1 MIKNR
6 SQALDVFRG
15 LTVALM
21 ILVNNP
27 GTWSSVY
34 PPFLHAPWHGLTP
47 TDLVFPFFL
56 FAVGN
61 ALSLVTL
68 DLKKVLKRTV
78 VIFMIGLILNW
89 LPLFTWVGND
99 LVFKSWTWINA
110 DGVEVGL
117 RVMGVLQR
125 IALAYGFAAI
135 FAYFFKRRTLIISL
149 GLLALYWGLCVA
161 FGTGDIYNLEGWF
174 GTGIDRFIFGATH
187 LYQGEGVAFD
197 PEGLMSTLPAISQV
211 LLGFWIGEKLKA
223 LPVQMVLKHF
233 FLTGILF
240 IGTALIWNL
249 VHPINKKIWTGSYV
263 LITTG
268 LAVMILGLLVQ
279 LLDVKKAKIIGVS
292 FCEAFGKNPLFIFV
306 LSGFIPKVST
316 LIRIAFEDKF
326 ITPLQW
332 FYQNV
337 CALFPGRTENG
348 SLLYAV
354 ILLSLYGLLAMWM
367 NKKRIYIRV

>member
-1 MIKNR
+1 MIKTR

-27 GTWSSVY
+27 GSLSFIY
-34 PPFLHAPWHGLTP
+34 PPFEHAAWQGLTP

-68 DLKKVLKRTV
+68 DLKKVLKRTLI
-78 VIFMIGLILNW
+78 IFVIGLCLNW

-99 LVFKSWTWINA
+99 LVFKSWTWLNA
-110 DGVEVGL
+110 EGVEVGL

-125 IALAYGFAAI
+125 IALAYGAAAVI
-135 FAYFFKRRTLIISL
+135 CYYFKRHTLIISL
-149 GLLALYWGLCVA
+149 ALLGLYWGLCVG
-161 FGTGDIYNLEGWF
+161 FGSGDIYSIEGFF
-174 GTGIDRFIFGATH
+174 GTTVDRLVFGYSH

-197 PEGLMSTLPAISQV
+197 PEGLMSTIPSISQV
-211 LLGFWIGEKLKA
+211 LLGFWVGQKLKEF
-223 LPVQMVLKHF
+223 PKHRVLQYF
-233 FLTGILF
+233 SGLGFMF
-240 IGTALIWNL
+240 IAVSVIWHL

-268 LAVMILGLLVQ
+268 MAMMILGVLVQ
-279 LLDVKKAKIIGVS
+279 FLDVKQTKNKSWS
-292 FCEAFGKNPLFIFV
+292 FFEAFGKNPLFIFV
-306 LSGFIPKVST
+306 LSGFIPKMMS
-316 LIRIAFEDKF
+316 LIRIPDGEKF
-326 ITPLQW
+326 LTPLQW

-337 CALFPGRTENG
+337 CAHFPGAPENG
-348 SLLYAV
+348 SLLYA
-354 ILLSLYGLLAMWM
+354 ILLVAFYGSIAIWLDH
-367 NKKRIYIRV
+367 KKVYIRV

>member
-1 MIKNR
+1 MIKIR

-27 GTWSSVY
+27 GSWSFVY
-34 PPFLHAPWHGLTP
+34 APFLHAPWHGLTP

-61 ALSLVTL
+61 ALSLVKL
-68 DLKKVLKRTV
+68 DLKKALKRTI
-78 VIFMIGLILNW
+78 VIFIIGLILNW

-125 IALAYGFAAI
+125 IALAYGFAAV
-135 FAYFFKRRTLIISL
+135 FCYFFKRQALIISL
-149 GLLALYWGLCVA
+149 ALLVLYWGLCVS
-161 FGTGDIYNLEGWF
+161 FGTGDIYSLEGWF
-174 GTGIDRFIFGATH
+174 GTGVDRFIFGATH

-197 PEGLMSTLPAISQV
+197 PEGLMSTIPSIAQV
-211 LLGFWIGEKLKA
+211 MLGFWVGQKLKEF
-223 LPVQMVLKHF
+223 PVQRVLQYF
-233 FLTGILF
+233 SGLGFMF
-240 IGTALIWNL
+240 IAASLIWQM

-268 LAVMILGLLVQ
+268 MAMMILGILVQ
-279 LLDVKKAKIIGVS
+279 FLDVKKNQSKVWS
-292 FCEAFGKNPLFIFV
+292 FFEAFGKNPLFIFV
-306 LSGFIPKVST
+306 LSGFIPKMMT
-316 LIRIAFEDKF
+316 LIRIPDGEKF
-326 ITPLQW
+326 LTPLQW

-337 CALFPGRTENG
+337 CAKFPGGPENG
-348 SLLYAV
+348 SLLYA
-354 ILLSLYGLLAMWM
+354 LLLLGFYGLIAIGLDR
-367 NKKRIYIRV
+367 KKIYIRV